1 MKCPLLKITRP
12 GLMPEDVHPQDD
24 CLKEKCAWWIPAFE
38 CCAVWE
44 MAIRLAST
52 ADQLFNIH
60 DDMPHEEQF
69 RK

>member
-1 MKCPLLKITRP
+1 MKCPLMLISSP
-12 GLMPEDVHPQDD
+12 GLGRQKDTSASD
-24 CLKEKCAWWIPAFE
+24 CLKADCAWWIPAFE